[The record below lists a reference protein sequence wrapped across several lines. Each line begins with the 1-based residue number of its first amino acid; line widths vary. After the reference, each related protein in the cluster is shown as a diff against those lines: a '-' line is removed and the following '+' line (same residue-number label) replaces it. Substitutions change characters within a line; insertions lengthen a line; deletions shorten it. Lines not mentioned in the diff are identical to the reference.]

1 MPALLTSAIKVDRD
15 NHGEQRM
22 QARVEKKKPST
33 KKRMFIM
40 IGLVLLLI
48 VVIAGIKALTIY
60 KMISGMKPPPPST
73 VSTIKATYA
82 EWQPALSAVGSLR
95 AARGADLA
103 LDIAGLVTK
112 VNVQSGDEVK
122 EGQVLLQLRD
132 SEDAAQLHQ
141 LEAAAALAEV
151 TFGRAK
157 QQLAVKAISQADYD
171 TAAADLKAKQAAVQQ
186 QQVNVAKKQLRAPF
200 AGRAGIVTINP
211 GAYLDSGKTIVTLQ
225 QLDPVFVDFHLPQ
238 KNLGEL
244 RVGQKVTLTLD
255 AFAGKSF
262 EGVLSAINPKVDSD
276 TRNVQIEAKVPNPDR
291 VLTPGMFTNANVEVG
306 EQQRYLTLPQTAI
319 VYNPYGETVFL
330 VKKKSEFDKAQ
341 AAAAKESDHK
351 PQPNAAKDA
360 GKADAGKDKADAGKD
375 KSKELPPDTLV
386 AQQAFVT
393 TGATRG
399 DQVAILKGLDE
410 GVEVVTSGQIKL
422 KSGSPVTID
431 NNVQPANSVNPTPQE
446 H

>member
-1 MPALLTSAIKVDRD
+1 
-15 NHGEQRM
+15 M
-22 QARVEKKKPST
+22 QARVERKPST

-48 VVIAGIKALTIY
+48 LGIAGVKALTIY
-60 KMISGMKPPPPST
+60 KMISGMKPPPPAT
-73 VSTIKATYA
+73 VSTIKAAYA
-82 EWQPALSAVGSLR
+82 EWQPALTAVGSLR

-103 LDIAGLVTK
+103 LDVAGLVTK
-112 VNVQSGDEVK
+112 VNVHSGDEVK
-122 EGQVLLQLRD
+122 EGQVLLELRD
-132 SEDAAQLHQ
+132 SEDVAQLHQ

-151 TFGRAK
+151 TFGRA
-157 QQLAVKAISQADYD
+157 QRQLAVKAISQADYD

-186 QQVNVAKKQLRAPF
+186 QQVNVARKHLHAPF

-211 GAYLDSGKTIVTLQ
+211 GTFLDSGKTIVTLQ
-225 QLDPVFVDFHLPQ
+225 QLDPVYVDFHLPQ
-238 KNLGEL
+238 KNLGDL

-262 EGVLSAINPKVDSD
+262 EGTLSAISPKVDSD

-291 VLTPGMFTNANVEVG
+291 ALTPGMFANASVEVG
-306 EQQRYLTLPQTAI
+306 SEQRYLTLPQTAI
-319 VYNPYGETVFL
+319 VYNPYGETVFV

-341 AAAAKESDHK
+341 AAAAKDSG
-351 PQPNAAKDA
+351 QTAAAK
-360 GKADAGKDKADAGKD
+360 DAGKDKADADKD

-386 AQQAFVT
+386 VQQAFVT

-399 DQVAILKGLDE
+399 DQVSIIKGIDE
-410 GVEVVTSGQIKL
+410 GTEVVSSGQIKL
-422 KSGSPVTID
+422 KSGSPIAI
-431 NNVQPANSVNPTPQE
+431 NNSVLPANSTNPTPQE